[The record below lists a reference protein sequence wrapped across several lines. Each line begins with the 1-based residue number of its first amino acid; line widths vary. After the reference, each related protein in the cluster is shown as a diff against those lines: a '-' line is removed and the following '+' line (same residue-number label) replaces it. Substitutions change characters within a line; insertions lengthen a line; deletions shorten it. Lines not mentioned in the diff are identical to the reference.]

1 MKPNRLP
8 TTMIWAIVIAT
19 AVPTLMWLLGWGVD
33 YSQTNLQAR
42 AIGQENVTA
51 YVVQQYLIGR
61 ALHTILEWTAV
72 CIALMTGVL
81 SFVHF
86 RLKHDVTTPIIGT
99 ALFFSGMLDACNI
112 LAADGIIPGVENL
125 NNFLPFTW
133 AASRT
138 FNVAIL
144 AAGTLPFLIRKRP
157 PSHPE
162 PRGETRILFVMAG
175 LFGLLAYLIIQ
186 VLAIAFPVPDAL
198 YPELWV
204 PRPWESIPLLFW
216 IVLGS
221 ILLPKFY
228 RKYPNIFSHS
238 LMWCALPATLL
249 HLVAGLGSR
258 ELFDANFFN
267 AYLLKIIAY
276 CTPLIGLLLDY
287 KNAYRAEIELEK
299 TASKL
304 DAARQIAESLLP
316 ADHPEVPGIDAAGVS
331 FASEAVGGDFYDY
344 FELADGRF
352 GFVVSDVSGH
362 DLAASLLAAQTRAYL
377 RAYAASHS
385 DLADIMKRLN
395 ESLVEDTKHRRFVTM
410 FVGAIDT
417 SLAGFEYAAAGHQG
431 FLIRANGKVEVL
443 DSNGLPVGMTRQNE
457 IGVTHTSRLHRGDT
471 VLIVTD
477 GITEAMSP
485 SGEQYGI
492 QRLLDL
498 ICVEHE
504 RDVHEIADLLYTDVT
519 RFCANVRPVDDVTIL
534 LLRWLDEAP

>member
-8 TTMIWAIVIAT
+8 ITVIWAIVIAT
-19 AVPTLMWLLGWGVD
+19 AIPTLMWLLGWGLD
-33 YSQTNLQAR
+33 YSQKTLQAR
-42 AIGQENVTA
+42 AIGEETPAA
-51 YVVQQYLIGR
+51 YVVQHYLIGR

-72 CIALMTGVL
+72 CIGLMTGVL

-99 ALFFSGMLDACNI
+99 ALFFSAMLDACDI
-112 LAADGIIPGVENL
+112 LAADGIIPGVTNL
-125 NNFLPFTW
+125 DAFLPFTW

-144 AAGTLPFLIRKRP
+144 AAGTLPFLIRRRP
-157 PSHPE
+157 PTRPQST
-162 PRGETRILFVMAG
+162 GETRFLFLIAG
-175 LFGLLAYLIIQ
+175 LFGLVAYLIIQ
-186 VLAIAFPVPDAL
+186 VAIAFPIPDSL
-198 YPELWV
+198 YPELVV
-204 PRPWESIPLLFW
+204 PRPWELIPLLFW
-216 IVLGS
+216 LVLGTIVL
-221 ILLPKFY
+221 PRFHHKF
-228 RKYPNIFSHS
+228 PNIFSHS

-249 HLVAGLGSR
+249 HVVAGLGSR

-287 KNAYRAEIELEK
+287 KNAYRAEVELEK

-304 DAARQIAESLLP
+304 EAARQIAESLLP
-316 ADHPEVPGIDAAGVS
+316 ADHPEVRGIDAAGVS

-344 FELADGRF
+344 LELSDGRF

-362 DLAASLLAAQTRAYL
+362 DLAASLLAAQARAYL
-377 RAYAASHS
+377 RAYVTSHS
-385 DLADIMKRLN
+385 DLTDVMTRLN

-417 SLAGFEYAAAGHQG
+417 SLAGFEYVAAGHQG

-443 DSNGLPVGMTRQNE
+443 DSNCLPIGMTIENPIQ
-457 IGVTHTSRLHRGDT
+457 VTHTSRLHRGDT

-477 GITEAMSP
+477 GITEALSP

-504 RDVHEIADLLYTDVT
+504 RDVHEIAELLYTDVT
-519 RFCANVRPVDDVTIL
+519 RFCAHIRPVDDVTIL
-534 LLRWLDEAP
+534 LLRWLDEAAP